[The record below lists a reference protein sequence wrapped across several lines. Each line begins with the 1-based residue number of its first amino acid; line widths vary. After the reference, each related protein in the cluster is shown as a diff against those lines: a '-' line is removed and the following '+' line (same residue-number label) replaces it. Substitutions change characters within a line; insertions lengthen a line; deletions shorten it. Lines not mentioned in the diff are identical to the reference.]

1 MNAVRRIIRGLFSRG
16 ARKLGIHEHQPDR
29 RLRGKQEVSI
39 TKFVNLT
46 PHAINFVDG
55 DGTVI
60 KTVPSAGLA
69 RVVATREKV
78 AIIDGIAVNKTS
90 FGEITGLSEA
100 EDGTIY
106 IVSSLVAQA
115 CPERQDVFVV
125 DDTVRDENGRII
137 GARAIAHI

>member
-1 MNAVRRIIRGLFSRG
+1 M
-16 ARKLGIHEHQPDR
+16 
-29 RLRGKQEVSI
+29 
-39 TKFVNLT
+39 KFVNLT